1 MNPNPNS
8 TLSIQRIIYYIETSH
23 FKPKSQLRKNKMNI
37 HTFKD
42 AVSSKRATFADEVQ
56 DDDDD
61 EREAAPLRRAVE
73 GEEEDAKEQ
82 VESPF

>member
-1 MNPNPNS
+1 
-8 TLSIQRIIYYIETSH
+8 
-23 FKPKSQLRKNKMNI
+23 MNI

-42 AVSSKRATFADEVQ
+42 AVSSKRATFADEIQ

-82 VESPF
+82 VEC

>member
-1 MNPNPNS
+1 
-8 TLSIQRIIYYIETSH
+8 
-23 FKPKSQLRKNKMNI
+23 MNI

-82 VESPF
+82 VESPFKVAKIVETNFSLLV